1 MSFSNNTIENRG
13 MMEDLA
19 TYFDKSVPIQMIERQ
34 MDILLD
40 LIEEL
45 NSYRKR
51 IKLGIERA
59 RVQNTI
65 RLYIKRYVHLEEV
78 FDERKS
84 KNESL
89 IESM

>member
-59 RVQNTI
+59 RSTKH
-65 RLYIKRYVHLEEV
+65 Y
-78 FDERKS
+78 S
-84 KNESL
+84 SL
-89 IESM
+89 HKKICSSRRSI